1 MLFCL
6 ACNTAPENWH
16 ICVNKGLTYLLYY
29 VCLIY
34 SFEQY
39 SFEQFVLKN
48 ARVAS
53 QTPMVVSPQ

>member
-1 MLFCL
+1 MLFGL
-6 ACNTAPENWH
+6 ACNTAPENLH
-16 ICVNKGLTYLLYY
+16 ICVNKDLTYLLYY

-34 SFEQY
+34 SFERF
-39 SFEQFVLKN
+39 SLFMVKN